1 MIDENQWKHWWN
13 VVMLQRI
20 TELAGAIVSFDP
32 KPIPVRHFLVKL
44 ADNLVERLKH
54 IIKT

>member
-1 MIDENQWKHWWN
+1 
-13 VVMLQRI
+13 MLQRI